1 MKATKL
7 ILWAV
12 MAVMA
17 VACQANES
25 KNAEAAEAAP
35 QEAPAAS
42 QKTEAAVRQRVEAMK
57 LVEYKDQDQILTKGL
72 MKEIAHAHSIFNI
85 SESDLYVGFE
95 WAPGIMDVCGDKEPE
110 IKIDKVSV
118 IDENRAFVD
127 MLYLDK
133 PCYELPY
140 QLSLLWE
147 DGAWKIDDVAYG
159 EQQEEGWGTLR
170 DQCYTYYNIMVES
183 YKNDLAQ
190 DVFENIPSWAPSEE
204 NYNDPSTIYYN
215 NPKEIKSLIEQIK
228 NSHELFK
235 QNPGY
240 KPEMGK
246 KIDEM
251 IARVKKHL

>member
-17 VACQANES
+17 VACQANENKS
-25 KNAEAAEAAP
+25 AAVTEAAP
-35 QEAPAAS
+35 AAAPAAS

-72 MKEIAHAHSIFNI
+72 MKELAHAHSIFNI
-85 SESDLYVGFE
+85 SESDLYVGFD
-95 WAPGIMDVCGDKEPE
+95 WAPGILDVCGDKEPE

-118 IDENRAFVD
+118 IDENRATVD

-140 QLSLLWE
+140 QLLLLWE

-159 EQQEEGWGTLR
+159 EQEAGWGTLR

-190 DVFENIPSWAPSEE
+190 DVFENILSWEPTEE
-204 NYNDPSTIYYN
+204 NYNDPGTIYYN
-215 NPKEIKSLIEQIK
+215 NPKEIKSLIEQ
-228 NSHELFK
+228 
-235 QNPGY
+235 NPGY

-246 KIDEM
+246 KINEM
-251 IARVKKHL
+251 LDRVKKHL

>member
-17 VACQANES
+17 VACQANENKS
-25 KNAEAAEAAP
+25 AAVTEATPAA
-35 QEAPAAS
+35 APAAS

-95 WAPGIMDVCGDKEPE
+95 WAPGLLDVCGDKEPE
-110 IKIDKVSV
+110 VKIDKVNL
-118 IDENRAFVD
+118 IDDNRATVD

-133 PCYELPY
+133 PCYEIPY
-140 QLSLLWE
+140 QLLLLWE
-147 DGAWKIDDVAYG
+147 DGAWKIDDVGYG
-159 EQQEEGWGTLR
+159 EQEEGWGTLR
-170 DQCYTYYNIMVES
+170 DQCDTYYNIMVES

-190 DVFENIPSWAPSEE
+190 DVFENILSWEPTEE
-204 NYNDPSTIYYN
+204 NYNDPGTIYYN
-215 NPKEIKSLIEQIK
+215 NPKELQHLIEQIK
-228 NSHELFK
+228 NSLELFK

-246 KIDEM
+246 KINEM
-251 IARVKKHL
+251 LERVKKHL